1 LLTRFCNYLDL
12 PHNVQSICS
21 EIIRAAREHAVAEG
35 RSPISIAGGSIYFT
49 THLLGIPK
57 SAKDIGA
64 VAGVSEGTIKLVYKF
79 YFDHREVL
87 VKKGMD

>member
-1 LLTRFCNYLDL
+1 M
-12 PHNVQSICS
+12 
-21 EIIRAAREHAVAEG
+21 
-35 RSPISIAGGSIYFT
+35 
-49 THLLGIPK
+49 GIPK

-87 VKKGMD
+87 VKKDGLNLGRLIWIDCQDTRADSLLI